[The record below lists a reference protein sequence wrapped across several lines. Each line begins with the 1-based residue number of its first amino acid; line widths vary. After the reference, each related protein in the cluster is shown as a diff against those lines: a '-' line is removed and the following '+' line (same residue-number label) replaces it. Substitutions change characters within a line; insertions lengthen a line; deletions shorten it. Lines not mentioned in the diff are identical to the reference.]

1 MKGEKNYRRGVIT
14 VEAALI
20 MPVIIGI
27 LVLFYSLA
35 MIEYQNV
42 IARAEAM
49 RVANRA
55 AMNWNTIGGNY
66 TIFDEDMKEAF
77 FADGTENTGKSGK
90 NIIVSASYEEHD
102 PYRFFVELFTVGSK
116 KQENMKKYLDR
127 RMDDVRKQEI
137 GMQVTTADHGIKGDS
152 SIHIFNRYVSITIDN
167 TYNSPMLEF
176 LKGLGFSVKKDYSI
190 TVKAKLTEPAD
201 FVRNVSYIQELMRR
215 RKK

>member
-1 MKGEKNYRRGVIT
+1 VKGEKNYQRGVIT

-66 TIFDEDMKEAF
+66 TIFDEDMKEPF

-127 RMDDVRKQEI
+127 RMDDVREQEI
-137 GMQVTTADHGIKGDS
+137 GMQVTTTDHGIKGDS